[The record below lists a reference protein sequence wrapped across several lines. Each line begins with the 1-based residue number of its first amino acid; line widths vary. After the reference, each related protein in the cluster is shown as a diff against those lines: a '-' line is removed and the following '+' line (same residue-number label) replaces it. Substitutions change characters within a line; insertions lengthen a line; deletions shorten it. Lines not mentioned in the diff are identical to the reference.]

1 MNVRIRTPIPKDVS
15 RLAIDVFA
23 EAHRACTFQSNA
35 SFSAYFFDGLL
46 QVFALSEEERQ
57 SRLLGKTLTLAPET
71 KTHLPDKEKHYKKLK
86 EKID

>member
-1 MNVRIRTPIPKDVS
+1 MFGFEHQFPKMSADLLLMCWQKHIEHVHFNLTLVS
-15 RLAIDVFA
+15 Q
-23 EAHRACTFQSNA
+23 H
-35 SFSAYFFDGLL
+35 FFDGLL

-71 KTHLPDKEKHYKKLK
+71 KTYLPDKEKHYKKLK